1 LLSQVVSNLLGN
13 ALQHGRP
20 EDGLRV
26 CVDGSASGRV
36 LLQIHNAGVIDAALV
51 PQIFDAFREGASR
64 HARSKGLGLGL
75 FITKHLVEVH
85 GGSVGVVSAAER
97 TTFTVDLPRQPP
109 QRCGPVQA

>member
-1 LLSQVVSNLLGN
+1 
-13 ALQHGRP
+13 
-20 EDGLRV
+20 
-26 CVDGSASGRV
+26 
-36 LLQIHNAGVIDAALV
+36 
-51 PQIFDAFREGASR
+51 
-64 HARSKGLGLGL
+64 LGLGL